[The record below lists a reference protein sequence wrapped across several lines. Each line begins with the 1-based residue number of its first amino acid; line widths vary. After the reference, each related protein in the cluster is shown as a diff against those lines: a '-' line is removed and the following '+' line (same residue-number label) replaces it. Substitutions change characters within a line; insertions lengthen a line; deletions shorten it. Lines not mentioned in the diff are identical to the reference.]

1 MGKIL
6 LVVSIVLTGLTAA
19 LGFLNKSK
27 LDETKKSVEDT
38 TASLNSTKAE
48 LTKTKGSL
56 ADTSKNLETT
66 TAAKEQAVAQVAT
79 LTSEVSTAKS
89 QATEL
94 GTQISA
100 KENEITSLKADL
112 AAKTAELEAKAAATV
127 TPESA
132 PPSAEV
138 LAQIEEQKTL
148 ITKLQSDL
156 DGARSQ
162 LNDLR
167 IQNKNR
173 MEKKLQAGLEG
184 RILAVNQAWNFVV
197 LNLGDR
203 NGIVN
208 NAELL
213 VKRGNRLVGKV
224 RITSVEPSISI
235 ADIVA
240 NSVAQGVNI
249 APGDNVIYQASE
261 E

>member
-27 LDETKKSVEDT
+27 LDETKKTVEQES
-38 TASLNSTKAE
+38 AALNQTKAE
-48 LTKTKGSL
+48 LTKTKSSL
-56 ADTSKNLETT
+56 AETSKNLETT
-66 TAAKEQAVAQVAT
+66 TAAKDQVTAQVST
-79 LTSEVSTAKS
+79 LTTEVTTAKN

-94 GTQISA
+94 STQISA
-100 KENEITSLKADL
+100 KENEITTLKADIEAKNAEI
-112 AAKTAELEAKAAATV
+112 AAAKAAAPTE
-127 TPESA
+127 TTAA
-132 PPSAEV
+132 PGAEV

-148 ITKLQSDL
+148 ITKLQADL
-156 DGARSQ
+156 DSSRGQ
-162 LNDLR
+162 LEELR
-167 IQNKNR
+167 IKERNR
-173 MEKKLQAGLEG
+173 MDKKLQAGLEG

-224 RITSVEPSISI
+224 RVTSVEPSISI

-240 NSVAQGVNI
+240 NSVAQGINI